1 MRRTWIKLWVD
12 QCLRGSMI
20 SELNP
25 EQRWIFIGLVLM
37 AGDSEEPGLIFGR
50 KDEDGNLQGKPDAVL
65 AYELG
70 VDETSIGPAKAKM
83 IEKGKIAVDGRG
95 VISIC
100 NWGKYQSEYER
111 QKPGRTK
118 VRPSDA
124 LRCRL
129 EGEVEGEGEEEKSK
143 GDRKPAPGPL
153 SGTPAKAEIDDI
165 IEKWNRF
172 ADGHELPRINGV
184 AKGSARE
191 RALLARIR
199 EGMDFEKVL
208 RAVHEQP
215 FLCGDNDRGWMVNF
229 EWILKPAN
237 MVKILEG
244 AYVREVRGRARDRQ
258 PEDPNVGGR
267 R

>member
-1 MRRTWIKLWVD
+1 
-12 QCLRGSMI
+12 MI

-37 AGDSEEPGLIFGR
+37 AGDSEEPGIIFGR

-70 VDETSIGPAKAKM
+70 VDETSIGPAKARM
-83 IEKGKIAVDGRG
+83 AEKGKISIDARG
-95 VISIC
+95 VITIC

-118 VRPSDA
+118 VRQDDA
-124 LRCRL
+124 PKCGL
-129 EGEVEGEGEEEKSK
+129 EGEGEVEGEEEKSK
-143 GDRKPAPGPL
+143 GVRKPAPCASELQP
-153 SGTPAKAEIDDI
+153 IM
-165 IEKWNRF
+165 EKWNRF
-172 ADGHELPRINGV
+172 AEGHELSAIDGIPI
-184 AKGSARE
+184 GSARE
-191 RALLARIR
+191 RALKARLK
-199 EGMDFEKVL
+199 EGMVFEDAL
-208 RAVHEQP
+208 RAIHEQP
-215 FLCGDNDRGWMVNF
+215 FLYGENDRGWLMNF
-229 EWILKPAN
+229 DWILKPAN
-237 MVKILEG
+237 LTKILER

>member
-37 AGDSEEPGLIFGR
+37 AGDSEEPGIIFGR
-50 KDEDGNLQGKPDAVL
+50 KDENGNLQGKPDAVL

-70 VDETSIGPAKAKM
+70 VDETSIAPAKAKM
-83 IEKGKIAVDGRG
+83 IEKGKISIDGRG

-118 VRPSDA
+118 VRQDDA
-124 LRCRL
+124 PKCGL
-129 EGEVEGEGEEEKSK
+129 EGEGEVEGEEEKSK
-143 GDRKPAPGPL
+143 GDRKPAPDASP
-153 SGTPAKAEIDDI
+153 TMEICRM
-165 IEKWNRF
+165 WNRF
-172 ADGHELPRINGV
+172 AEGHDLPKIIHID
-184 AKGSARE
+184 KGSARE
-191 RALLARIR
+191 RALLARIKD
-199 EGMDFEKVL
+199 GMNFEAVL
-208 RAVHEQP
+208 KAIHGQP
-215 FLCGDNDRGWMVNF
+215 FLYGDNDRGWLLNF
-229 EWILKPAN
+229 DWILKPAN
-237 MVKILEG
+237 LAKILEG
-244 AYVREVRGRARDRQ
+244 TYVREVRGAARDKQ
-258 PEDPNVGGR
+258 PENPRVGGR